1 MVPRELLQ
9 ELITH
14 DIYILCL
21 GDPGQLPPIN
31 SNDDNHLLDVPH
43 IFLDEIMRQEA
54 ESEIIQLTMKIRNE
68 EPIEFFKGNEVQVI
82 HKSEL
87 NTGMLQWADQVL
99 CATNDTRKKL
109 NNQMR
114 QLAGIEE
121 IEPQDGD
128 KIICL
133 RNYWETFSDE
143 DNALVNGTIGYL
155 KNPFKTYANIFP
167 YQTIEKSSRMPILCA
182 GFETDNGEFYEELDI
197 DYHMMQT
204 GESVLDW
211 TNKYKMMKN
220 KRTQHLLPY
229 DFTYGYAITGH
240 KSQGSEWDKVLV
252 IEERFPFDKEEHK
265 RWLYTCCTRAAK
277 KLVLV
282 RKD

>member
-114 QLAGIEE
+114 QLT
-121 IEPQDGD
+121 
-128 KIICL
+128 
-133 RNYWETFSDE
+133 RN
-143 DNALVNGTIGYL
+143 
-155 KNPFKTYANIFP
+155 
-167 YQTIEKSSRMPILCA
+167 
-182 GFETDNGEFYEELDI
+182 
-197 DYHMMQT
+197 
-204 GESVLDW
+204 
-211 TNKYKMMKN
+211 
-220 KRTQHLLPY
+220 
-229 DFTYGYAITGH
+229 
-240 KSQGSEWDKVLV
+240 
-252 IEERFPFDKEEHK
+252 
-265 RWLYTCCTRAAK
+265 
-277 KLVLV
+277 
-282 RKD
+282 